1 MWLNNCVG
9 KQNILAFYVLLVS
22 SAAMMLT
29 QIAVGAYD
37 IYVFSTP
44 AFAARLA
51 SYYPSASPL
60 GIFVVLLA
68 VWLITLAVMGLVVQ
82 LLSFHSLL
90 VLRDL
95 TTYDFIVQRGQERQ
109 GLEVVPGHG
118 SSLAVFCH
126 GYRKASPMTQ
136 QDHAAA
142 AALYQPSAVQEQQ
155 QQQQQQ
161 QPQQQPS
168 SSDPYHLDA
177 TEVGLELRSAAV
189 GEDSPLP
196 PPPAAAQPAQQ
207 PTPPPQPQLAPQ
219 QAAGGAAPQASP
231 ASPRRAGD
239 PYADLI

>member
-1 MWLNNCVG
+1 VWLNNCVG
-9 KQNILAFYVLLVS
+9 RQNILAFYMLLVS
-22 SAAMMLT
+22 AAAMMLT

-37 IYVFSTP
+37 IYVFTTP
-44 AFAARLA
+44 AFVARLA
-51 SYYPSASPL
+51 SFYPSASPL

-118 SSLAVFCH
+118 SSLAVYCY
-126 GYRKASPMTQ
+126 GYRKASPMTPR
-136 QDHAAA
+136 DHAAA
-142 AALYQPSAVQEQQ
+142 AALYQPAAAQEQQ
-155 QQQQQQ
+155 QQQQ
-161 QPQQQPS
+161 QQQPS

-177 TEVGLELRSAAV
+177 TEVGLELRSAAA
-189 GEDSPLP
+189 GGDSPPPPP
-196 PPPAAAQPAQQ
+196 PPPAPAQQ
-207 PTPPPQPQLAPQ
+207 PPQLALAPQ
-219 QAAGGAAPQASP
+219 AGGGAGGAPQPSP
-231 ASPRRAGD
+231 TSPRKQGD